1 MHHTSG
7 GIFVLLTYIYKQNDD
22 YVFTVLSYLGVL
34 VTINLSKYVCLSYIP
49 GLIFGHCSLANLSS
63 SNSCPA
69 ATNSNRVN
77 SPLPLPLKYVTL
89 IDDISLHTVT
99 R

>member
-1 MHHTSG
+1 MYN
-7 GIFVLLTYIYKQNDD
+7 IRYEIY
-22 YVFTVLSYLGVL
+22 Y
-34 VTINLSKYVCLSYIP
+34 SYIP
-49 GLIFGHCSLANLSS
+49 GLIFGHCSLVNLSS

-99 R
+99 LTTCLLVFIKFIIRILSEFYLTYDEMQTKG